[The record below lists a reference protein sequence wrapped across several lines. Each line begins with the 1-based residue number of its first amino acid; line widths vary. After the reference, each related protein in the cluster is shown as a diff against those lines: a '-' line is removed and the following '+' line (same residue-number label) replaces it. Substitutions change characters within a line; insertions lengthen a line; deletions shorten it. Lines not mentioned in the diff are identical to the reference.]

1 MDFLCSPKQRSCAR
15 PPVIP
20 PSSSLP
26 LTGPAAFPATR
37 PQNGCHRS
45 QAASAAGL
53 PAVHGHPHGTEH
65 RQPHSP
71 GTQAPQDRQQQ
82 EPTAGRGTNGKIC
95 NSTRRWEAKAKPR
108 SNPKP
113 WASRCSCHTSHLQCL
128 SLQSCCLQPLRCPT
142 RPKFSLFST
151 SVPRNKV
158 STRNAKDNR
167 STCLKTE
174 WVHSAASE
182 LCTQQPQVETSTQK
196 PGFSLQSWAATR
208 QITSCYREAP
218 GAPRC
223 SSVKIAMARQ
233 PVRLHA
239 LRTAPLPALL
249 PSQGMFIATEPAPPS
264 DAACL

>member
-1 MDFLCSPKQRSCAR
+1 MP
-15 PPVIP
+15 
-20 PSSSLP
+20 
-26 LTGPAAFPATR
+26 G
-37 PQNGCHRS
+37 HRS
-45 QAASAAGL
+45 SHQALLCRSQGQQLSQLPDPRMAATEAKQPALQGCQQCTAIRMAQSTASLTAQG
-53 PAVHGHPHGTEH
+53 PKRH
-65 RQPHSP
+65 R
-71 GTQAPQDRQQQ
+71 DRQQQ

-108 SNPKP
+108 SNPKL
-113 WASRCSCHTSHLQCL
+113 WASRCSCHTSHPQCL

-233 PVRLHA
+233 PVRLRA
-239 LRTAPLPALL
+239 LCTAPLPALL